1 MSSFHICYSKII
13 HFLFRMRDVG
23 ITDAI
28 YKKHYLHYGINPK
41 EPEKEQKLVANNI
54 TSSRGWGLGWIGVQ
68 EL

>member
-1 MSSFHICYSKII
+1 
-13 HFLFRMRDVG
+13 MRDVG

-41 EPEKEQKLVANNI
+41 EPEKEQKLVSNNI